1 MGILSEELEE
11 TLNDTF
17 RNAHVRRNEF
27 VTVEHLLLGLLD
39 NPNAL
44 GVLLGCRADIE
55 SLRNELTGF
64 IHEHIAILPEEA
76 GETTASIGLQRVIQ
90 RAVMHVQA
98 SGKREVTGAHVLV
111 AICSEKESHAVH
123 FLNRMGI
130 TRLDI
135 VSFMAHGALSHDAS
149 QSESGVETPALE
161 SNKPDESK
169 SPLHRYCINLS
180 QRARDGKID
189 PLIGR
194 ATELGRCTQ
203 ILCRRRKNNP
213 LLVGEA
219 GVGKTAIAEGLAL
232 RIEDKDTPDVIHN
245 AVIYSLDMG
254 ALLAGTKYR
263 GDFEERLKAVL
274 SALESEDQAVLF
286 IDEIHTIIGAGAASG
301 GTMDASNLLK
311 PALANGELRCI
322 GATTYQEFRNLFE
335 KDRALARRFQKVDVP
350 EPSVEETVD
359 ILKGLK
365 PKLQEHH
372 GVRYSR
378 TAIEQAA
385 KLAKRHLSERHLPDS
400 AIDVLDEAGA
410 AMRVKPENKRR
421 SQINVHD
428 IESMVAAMARIPHQ
442 QVNASD
448 KKRLSHLDRD
458 LKLSVFGQNKAIDQL
473 ASSIKLSRA
482 GLAHPEKPI
491 GSFLFTGPTGVGK
504 TEVARQLA
512 RVMGVELLRFD
523 MSEYMESHTVS
534 RLIGA
539 PPGYVGYDQGGLLT
553 EAVTK
558 NPHAVLLLD
567 EIEKAHPDLFN
578 LLLQIMDHG
587 TLTDNNGRK
596 ADFRHIVL
604 IMTSNAGAFEMQQNT
619 MGFNPQTREGADDEA
634 VKRIFTPEFRNRLDA
649 SIGFATLSEDV
660 ILHVVDKLLIELETQ
675 LDEKKVELD
684 VTHEAKLWLAKH
696 GFDALM
702 GARPMARLIQEH
714 IKKPLAE
721 AILFGD
727 LQKGGLAVI
736 DCVDDKLVVLDR
748 ETETA

>member
-17 RNAHVRRNEF
+17 RNAHFRRNEF

-39 NPNAL
+39 NSNAL
-44 GVLLGCRADIE
+44 GVLLGCHANIE
-55 SLRNELTGF
+55 ILRDELTTF
-64 IHEHIAILPEEA
+64 IREHVSILPDDA

-98 SGKREVTGAHVLV
+98 AGKREVTGAHVLV
-111 AICSEKESHAVH
+111 AIFSEKDSHAVH
-123 FLNRMGI
+123 YLNRMGI
-130 TRLDI
+130 SRLDV
-135 VSFMAHGALSHDAS
+135 VSFMAHGALSNESTHPAS
-149 QSESGVETPALE
+149 DTETPALE
-161 SNKPDESK
+161 AEKPAKSA
-169 SPLHRYCINLS
+169 SPLQRFCINLS

-194 ATELGRCTQ
+194 SIELTRCTQ

-232 RIEDKDTPDVIHN
+232 RIESSEAPDVIQN
-245 AVIYSLDMG
+245 ATIYALDMG

-274 SALESEDQAVLF
+274 HALQKEDQAVLF

-335 KDRALARRFQKVDVP
+335 KDRALSRRFQKVEVP
-350 EPSVEETVD
+350 EPSVEETIE

-365 PKLQEHH
+365 PRLQEHH
-372 GVRYSR
+372 GVHYSQP
-378 TAIEQAA
+378 AIEQAA
-385 KLAKRHLSERHLPDS
+385 KLAKRYLGDRHLPDS

-410 AMRVKPENKRR
+410 SMRVKPEDKRHNR
-421 SQINVHD
+421 INVHD
-428 IESMVAAMARIPHQ
+428 IETMVASMARIPHQ

-448 KKRLSHLDRD
+448 KKRLAHLDRD
-458 LKLSVFGQNKAIDQL
+458 LKLSVFGQDRAIDQL

-482 GLAHPEKPI
+482 GLSHPEKPI

-512 RVMGVELLRFD
+512 RIMGVELIRFD

-539 PPGYVGYDQGGLLT
+539 PPGYVGFDQGGLLT
-553 EAVTK
+553 EAVSK
-558 NPHAVLLLD
+558 NPHAILLLD

-619 MGFNPQTREGADDEA
+619 VGFNPQPRRGEDEEA
-634 VKRIFTPEFRNRLDA
+634 IKRIFTPEFRNRLDA
-649 SIGFATLSEDV
+649 TIGFAPLSQQT
-660 ILHVVDKLLIELETQ
+660 ILHVVDKMLVELETQ
-675 LDEKKVELD
+675 LEDKKVELD
-684 VTHEAKLWLAKH
+684 VTDEARTWLAAH
-696 GFDALM
+696 GYDPLM

-714 IKKPLAE
+714 IKKPLAD
-721 AILFGD
+721 AILFGN
-727 LQKGGLAVI
+727 LQKGGVAII
-736 DCVDDKLVVLDR
+736 DCDNDSLLLR
-748 ETETA
+748 QPETETA

>member
-11 TLNDTF
+11 TLNETF
-17 RNAHVRRNEF
+17 HNAHVRRNEF

-55 SLRNELTGF
+55 KLRQELTGF
-64 IHEHIAILPEEA
+64 IRDHVAILPHDA

-98 SGKREVTGAHVLV
+98 SGKHEVNGGHVLV
-111 AICSEKESHAVH
+111 AIFSEKDSHAVH

-130 TRLDI
+130 TRLDV
-135 VSFMAHGALSHDAS
+135 VSFIAHGAYSDEPA
-149 QSESGVETPALE
+149 QDEQGRNTPAIE
-161 SNKPDESK
+161 HEQGDSNA
-169 SPLHRYCINLS
+169 SPLKRFCINLS
-180 QRARDGKID
+180 VRAAEGKID

-194 ATELGRCTQ
+194 KIELDRCIQT
-203 ILCRRRKNNP
+203 LCRRRKNNP

-232 RIEDKDTPDVIHN
+232 KIAMGETSDVIRN
-245 AVIYSLDMG
+245 ATVYALDMG

-274 SALESEDQAVLF
+274 HALEREDHAILF

-311 PALANGELRCI
+311 PVLANGELRCI

-335 KDRALARRFQKVDVP
+335 KDRALSRRFQKIDVP
-350 EPSVEETVD
+350 EPSIAETID

-365 PKLQEHH
+365 SRFEEHH
-372 GVRYSR
+372 NVRYSQA
-378 TAIEQAA
+378 AIEQAA
-385 KLAKRHLSERHLPDS
+385 KLAKRHLHERYLPDS

-410 AMRVKPENKRR
+410 AMRVRPEEKRR
-421 SQINVHD
+421 TQINVHD
-428 IESMVAAMARIPHQ
+428 IESMIATMARIPQQ
-442 QVNASD
+442 QVSASD
-448 KKRLSHLDRD
+448 KKRLAHLDRD
-458 LKLSVFGQNKAIDQL
+458 LKLSVFGQDRAIDML
-473 ASSIKLSRA
+473 SASIKLSRA
-482 GLAHPEKPI
+482 GLSHPEKPI

-512 RVMGVELLRFD
+512 RIMGVELIRFD

-539 PPGYVGYDQGGLLT
+539 PPGYVGFDQGGLLT
-553 EAVTK
+553 EAVSK

-578 LLLQIMDHG
+578 LLLQVMDHG

-604 IMTSNAGAFEMQQNT
+604 IMTSNAGAFEIQQGSI
-619 MGFNPQTREGADDEA
+619 GFNPNPQQGKDEDA
-634 VKRIFTPEFRNRLDA
+634 IKRIFTPEFRNRLD
-649 SIGFATLSEDV
+649 SIIGFSQLSEEV
-660 ILHVVDKLLIELETQ
+660 ILHVVDKLLIELEAQ
-675 LDEKKVELD
+675 LLERKVEID
-684 VTHEAKLWLAKH
+684 VSDAAKRWLARNGH
-696 GFDALM
+696 DPLM
-702 GARPMARLIQEH
+702 GARPMARLIQEQ
-714 IKKPLAE
+714 IKKPLAD
-721 AILFGD
+721 AILFGA
-727 LQKGGLAVI
+727 LQKGGIATI
-736 DCVDDKLVVLDR
+736 DCEAGKLVVR
-748 ETETA
+748 EQEPETA

>member
-1 MGILSEELEE
+1 
-11 TLNDTF
+11 
-17 RNAHVRRNEF
+17 RNEF

-44 GVLLGCRADIE
+44 GVLLGCQADIE
-55 SLRNELTGF
+55 ILRSELSAF
-64 IHEHIAILPEEA
+64 IREHVATLPEEA

-98 SGKREVTGAHVLV
+98 SGKREVTGGHVLV
-111 AICSEKESHAVH
+111 AIFSEKDSHAVH
-123 FLNRMGI
+123 FLNKTGI
-130 TRLDI
+130 TRLDV
-135 VSFMAHGALSHDAS
+135 VSFMAHGALSNEHSA
-149 QSESGVETPALE
+149 SESGSETPALE
-161 SNKPDESK
+161 SEKVEESK
-169 SPLHRYCINLS
+169 SPLFRFCINLS
-180 QRARDGKID
+180 QRAREGKID
-189 PLIGR
+189 PLVGR
-194 ATELGRCTQ
+194 ELEVGRCIQ

-232 RIEDKDTPDVIHN
+232 RIEEQDAPEVIQN
-245 AVIYSLDMG
+245 ATIYALDMG

-274 SALESEDQAVLF
+274 HALEKEDQAVLF
-286 IDEIHTIIGAGAASG
+286 VDEIHTIIGAGAASG
-301 GTMDASNLLK
+301 GSMDASNLLK

-335 KDRALARRFQKVDVP
+335 KDRALARRFQKVDIP
-350 EPSVEETVD
+350 EPSIGETID

-365 PKLQEHH
+365 SRLQDHH
-372 GVRYSR
+372 GVRYSQ

-385 KLAKRHLSERHLPDS
+385 KLAKRHLGDRHLPDS

-410 AMRVKPENKRR
+410 SMRVKPEDKRR
-421 SQINVHD
+421 NQINVHD
-428 IESMVAAMARIPHQ
+428 IESMIASMARIPHQ

-448 KKRLSHLDRD
+448 RKRLAHLDRD

-504 TEVARQLA
+504 TEVARQLS
-512 RVMGVELLRFD
+512 RIMGVELIRFD

-539 PPGYVGYDQGGLLT
+539 PPGYVGFDQGGLLT
-553 EAVTK
+553 EAVGK

-596 ADFRHIVL
+596 ADFRHVVL

-619 MGFNPQTREGADDEA
+619 VGFNPQPRQGADDEA

-649 SIGFATLSEDV
+649 SIGFAPLSEEV
-660 ILHVVDKLLIELETQ
+660 ILHVVDKMLIELETQ
-675 LDEKKVELD
+675 LEEKKVELD
-684 VTHEAKLWLAKH
+684 VSDAAKKWLSSH
-696 GFDALM
+696 GYDPLM

-727 LQKGGLAVI
+727 LQKGGTAVI
-736 DCVDDKLVVLDR
+736 DCKDNSLVVLQP
-748 ETETA
+748 ETEPA

>member
-17 RNAHVRRNEF
+17 RTAHIRRNEF
-27 VTVEHLLLGLLD
+27 VTVEHLLLGLLE

-44 GVLLGCRADIE
+44 GVLLGCQADVE
-55 SLRNELTGF
+55 TLRQELTDF
-64 IHEHIAILPEEA
+64 IHEHISILPEDA
-76 GETTASIGLQRVIQ
+76 GETTASVGLQRVIQ

-111 AICSEKESHAVH
+111 AIFSEKNSHAVYV
-123 FLNRMGI
+123 LNNMDV
-130 TRLDI
+130 TRLDV
-135 VSFMAHGALSHDAS
+135 VSFIAHGALS
-149 QSESGVETPALE
+149 SEKTGQDTDTERPAIGTD
-161 SNKPDESK
+161 KPEKHS
-169 SPLHRYCINLS
+169 SPLERYCINLS
-180 QRARDGKID
+180 QRAREGKID

-194 ATELGRCTQ
+194 SEELKRCVQ

-232 RIEDKDTPDVIHN
+232 KIEAGESPEVIQH
-245 AVIYSLDMG
+245 ACIYALDMG
-254 ALLAGTKYR
+254 SLLAGTKYR

-274 SALESEDQAVLF
+274 HALEKEDHAVLF

-335 KDRALARRFQKVDVP
+335 KDRALARRFQKVDIP
-350 EPSVEETVD
+350 EPSVEETVE

-365 PKLQEHH
+365 SRMEEHH
-372 GVRYSR
+372 DVRYSQ
-378 TAIEQAA
+378 TAIENAA
-385 KLAKRHLSERHLPDS
+385 KLAKRHLSERYLPDS
-400 AIDVLDEAGA
+400 AIDVLDESGA
-410 AMRVKPENKRR
+410 AMRIKPEEKRR
-421 SQINVHD
+421 KQINVHD
-428 IESMVAAMARIPHQ
+428 IEAMIASMARIPPQ
-442 QVNASD
+442 QVSASD
-448 KKRLSHLDRD
+448 KKRLAHIDRD
-458 LKLSVFGQNKAIDQL
+458 LKLAVFGQNKAIDQL

-512 RVMGVELLRFD
+512 RIMGVELLRFD

-539 PPGYVGYDQGGLLT
+539 PPGYVGFDQGGLLT
-553 EAVTK
+553 EAISK

-567 EIEKAHPDLFN
+567 EVEKAHPDLFN

-587 TLTDNNGRK
+587 QLTDNNGRV

-619 MGFNPQTREGADDEA
+619 VGFNPQPRQGEDKEA
-634 VKRIFTPEFRNRLDA
+634 IKRIFTPEFRNRLDNTIA
-649 SIGFATLSEDV
+649 FAPLSEDV
-660 ILHVVDKLLIELETQ
+660 ILHVVDKQLIELETQ
-675 LDEKKVELD
+675 LQEKKVELD
-684 VTHEAKLWLAKH
+684 VTQEAKEWLAKNGH
-696 GFDALM
+696 DPLM

-714 IKKPLAE
+714 IKKALAD

-727 LQKGGLAVI
+727 LQKGGLA
-736 DCVDDKLVVLDR
+736 LVECDNKGIVVR
-748 ETETA
+748 FPETETA